1 MGIFEN
7 AALLNF
13 YGIYGRANSG
23 FRPLAEILFRDT
35 QRSYQNKYLF
45 TRNVVYC
52 RSCSSKTTNYSD
64 LKFL

>member
-13 YGIYGRANSG
+13 YGIHVYRRANSG
-23 FRPLAEILFRDT
+23 FRPLADT

-52 RSCSSKTTNYSD
+52 RHLQ
-64 LKFL
+64 LKNDEL

>member
-13 YGIYGRANSG
+13 YGISRRANSG
-23 FRPLAEILFRDT
+23 FRPLADT

-45 TRNVVYC
+45 TQNVVYC